1 MNQPSYGLPENVHII
16 PLGHEI
22 DRAVK
27 PLLKNKADRVHLLA
41 IPPDAE
47 LDPVMKEKQI
57 NYTHKVTARLEEQKI
72 PVQFHAVDMFDTL
85 DVMKKVSRI
94 IVLEKERGN
103 IVYVNMSACGRKTS
117 FAVTIAAMFHDAAVY
132 YVAADSYA
140 TGFNSIK
147 EADHGMSIVESG
159 NIEVLQQFRIMK
171 PDDTDIALL
180 AELYRRKTN
189 NMPDMKS
196 DDIIDFFN
204 RMKVHGFN
212 VKLEDKRGPEKS
224 KLKRALLNRINR
236 MHLEKLE
243 NQKYVE
249 KKRIGKEFFV
259 KITEAGSHI
268 ACVSGLID

>member
-1 MNQPSYGLPENVHII
+1 M
-16 PLGHEI
+16 
-22 DRAVK
+22 K
-27 PLLKNKADRVHLLA
+27 TKADRVHLLA

-47 LDPVMKEKQI
+47 LDPVMKEKQM
-57 NYTHKVTARLEEQKI
+57 NYTQKVTARLEEHKI

-103 IVYVNMSACGRKTS
+103 NVYVNMSACGRKTA
-117 FAVTIAAMFHDAAVY
+117 FAVTIAAMFHDTTVY

-140 TGFNSIK
+140 TGVNSIK

-159 NIEVLQQFRIMK
+159 NIEWLQQFRIMK
-171 PDDTDIALL
+171 PDDMDIALL
-180 AELYRRKTN
+180 AELYRRKRN

-196 DDIIDFFN
+196 DDIIDFFSQK
-204 RMKVHGFN
+204 KVHGFN
-212 VKLEDKRGPEKS
+212 VKPEDKRGPERS

-243 NQKYVE
+243 SQKYIE
-249 KKRIGKEFFV
+249 KKKVGKEFVV

>member
-1 MNQPSYGLPENVHII
+1 MNQPSSGLPENVHII

-47 LDPVMKEKQI
+47 LDPVMKEKQM
-57 NYTHKVTARLEEQKI
+57 NYTQKVTACLEEHKI
-72 PVQFHAVDMFDTL
+72 PVQYHAVDMFDTL

-94 IVLEKERGN
+94 IVLEKARGN
-103 IVYVNMSACGRKTS
+103 IVYVNMSACGRKTA
-117 FAVTIAAMFHDAAVY
+117 FAVTIAAMFHDTAVY

-140 TGFNSIK
+140 TGVNSIK

-159 NIEVLQQFRIMK
+159 NIELLQQFRIMK

-180 AELYRRKTN
+180 AELYRRKMN
-189 NMPDMKS
+189 NMPVMKS
-196 DDIIDFFN
+196 DDIIDFFSQK
-204 RMKVHGFN
+204 KVHGFN
-212 VKLEDKRGPEKS
+212 VKPEDKRGLERS

-236 MHLEKLE
+236 MHLEGLE
-243 NQKYVE
+243 SQKYIE
-249 KKRIGKEFFV
+249 KKKIGKEFVV

-268 ACVSGLID
+268 ACVSGLIN